1 MKRFSV
7 YCACV
12 ALSLAFQAEVFFQ
25 AEAQDFKYDWSVIP
39 VTDKYD
45 LPAGTPV
52 AEIVAEAREGMEYLN
67 EVVAVSAC
75 EMAVAKPESAL
86 SNLTADMIY
95 DRAEVL
101 TGMEVD
107 CALYNMGG
115 IRITLPA
122 GEITLGDI
130 VSCYPFNNTLIVA
143 EIKGDRLA
151 EFFKDFA
158 AMNQPEAISGAKME
172 VTEDGNLLSVTV
184 GGKEIDP
191 SKTYRLASI
200 SFLVSGGDGFY
211 LERYADRIVD
221 TGVQVKDAV
230 IAYCKE
236 SYKAG
241 VKLCSGIEGR
251 YVIVNKEGK

>member
-1 MKRFSV
+1 MKLVRLFTV
-7 YCACV
+7 
-12 ALSLAFQAEVFFQ
+12 LSLSALALPSVLS
-25 AEAQDFKYDWSVIP
+25 AQDFEYDWTVIP
-39 VTDKYD
+39 VTDRYD
-45 LPAGTPV
+45 MPDDTPV
-52 AEIVAEAREGMEYLN
+52 AKIVDNARKGMEYLN
-67 EVVAVSAC
+67 EVLAVSAM
-75 EMAVAKPESAL
+75 EMTAFRPESEL
-86 SNLTADMIY
+86 SNLTADIIL
-95 DRAEVL
+95 DRASVL
-101 TGMEVD
+101 TGKEID
-107 CALYNMGG
+107 CSLYNMGG

-241 VKLCSGIEGR
+241 TKLSSDVEGR
-251 YVIVNKEGK
+251 YVIVK